1 MGASSVLSLSCA
13 LVALHA
19 ALWGGFVYAQRPQE
33 RAHLWLVVAALG
45 VVQFAVASAF
55 VHASHEVG
63 AAEPWQRAMLA
74 ASLPMGIGL
83 FRLSF
88 ELLGLEARRL
98 RGLVT
103 ATLLGVFALTLCP
116 GLVFDGVPV
125 EHPRQVLGAHPVES
139 GMDAVGSLAF
149 AALGVLSLLLIGLH
163 VRHVRRLGRS
173 APAVL
178 AALGI
183 WAAASANDMGV
194 ALGLLGT
201 PCLLGSGHAFLVVAF
216 SALLMRRFVSAK
228 NEAERLAE
236 NLHLLVNERTEELRR
251 KNLQIE
257 DGARMAAVGTLAAG
271 VAHEINNPIA
281 YVSSGLNRLAE
292 IQFRGVSEEEAKDAA
307 EILAECQD
315 GLARVRGIV
324 CQLQGLAE
332 RSEGRDERV
341 DLPRL
346 VASVLSMTPVEPGS
360 RSRIVADL
368 APVPPVSGD
377 ARLLGQLVLRLVQ
390 NALEAAVDGTGAR
403 GSVTVRTAFEDG
415 CVRLQ
420 VRDEGPGI
428 PADAL
433 PRIFDPFFSTKSSER
448 NPGLGLAVSRQIV
461 SRHRGR
467 ISVATGSQGTTFTVD
482 LPPASGA
489 TQD

>member
-1 MGASSVLSLSCA
+1 MGATSVLSLTCG
-13 LVALHA
+13 LVALYA
-19 ALWGGFVYAQRPQE
+19 ALWSAFVYAQRPQE
-33 RAHLWLVVAALG
+33 RAHLWLAVAALG

-55 VHASHEVG
+55 VQASTEVSE
-63 AAEPWQRAMLA
+63 AEPWQRAMLA
-74 ASLPMGIGL
+74 ASVPMGIGL
-83 FRLSF
+83 FRFSF
-88 ELLGLEARRL
+88 ELLGVEMRRL
-98 RGLVT
+98 RVLV
-103 ATLLGVFALTLCP
+103 AASLVGVFALAVSP

-125 EHPRQVLGAHPVES
+125 EHPLEGSGAGPVES
-139 GMDAVGSLAF
+139 GMDALGGLVF
-149 AALGVLSLLLIGLH
+149 AVLGVLSLVLVGLH
-163 VRHVRRLGRS
+163 VRHARRLGRA

-178 AALGI
+178 AAFGV

-194 ALGLLGT
+194 ALGLLTT

-236 NLHLLVNERTEELRR
+236 NLHRLVEERTEEVRR

-257 DGARMAAVGTLAAG
+257 DGARMAAVGTLAAS
-271 VAHEINNPIA
+271 VAHEINNPIS
-281 YVSSGLNRLAE
+281 YVSSGINRLAE
-292 IQFRGVSEEEAKDAA
+292 IQLQGVSEAEAKDAA

-332 RSEGRDERV
+332 RSEGQDERV

-346 VASVLSMTPVEPGS
+346 VASVLSMTPVEPGA

-390 NALEAAVDGTGAR
+390 NALEAAVDGTGPR
-403 GSVTVRTAFEDG
+403 GTVSVSTCFEDD
-415 CVRLQ
+415 CVRLR

-433 PRIFDPFFSTKSSER
+433 PRIFDPFFSTKSSDH
-448 NPGLGLAVSRQIV
+448 NPGLGLAVSRQIA

-467 ISVATGSQGTTFTVD
+467 ISVATGAEGTTFTVD
-482 LPPASGA
+482 LPPASSA
-489 TQD
+489 V